1 MGERR
6 DSGGGSVGDSGAG
19 AGEDPRERILRSAA
33 LAMAE
38 RGFDA
43 ARMRDVAR
51 GAGVSI
57 GLLQHYFDTR
67 DLLFREA
74 FDWSIGDL
82 IARWRKG
89 SSAEPDPWRR
99 FELLARELADDPD
112 LQRRCATWTEFC
124 ASAARRPEL
133 RDGVRRAHEE
143 WRELVLGI
151 VESGVAEGKF
161 TPAVPVDVAVR
172 TVLAAVDGCDMAVAS
187 GSGMGPEDYAAVI
200 LATARSVLGVRD

>member
-1 MGERR
+1 MGEKE
-6 DSGGGSVGDSGAG
+6 SGDAS
-19 AGEDPRERILRSAA
+19 EDQRERILRSAA
-33 LAMAE
+33 LVMAE

-67 DLLFREA
+67 DLLFRAA
-74 FDWSIGDL
+74 FDWSIDDL

-89 SSAEPDPWRR
+89 SSAEPDAWRR
-99 FELLARELADDPD
+99 FGLLVRELADDPD
-112 LQRRCATWTEFC
+112 LRRRCATWIEFC

-133 RDGVRRAHEE
+133 RDGVRRAHED

-151 VESGVAEGKF
+151 VESGVAAGTF
-161 TPAVPVDVAVR
+161 TPAVPADVAVR
-172 TVLAAVDGCDMAVAS
+172 SVLAAVDGCDLAVAS
-187 GSGMGPEDYAAVI
+187 GSGMGAEDYAAVI
-200 LATARSVLGVRD
+200 LATARSVLGVRE

>member
-1 MGERR
+1 MGEKE
-6 DSGGGSVGDSGAG
+6 SGGD
-19 AGEDPRERILRSAA
+19 AGEAQRERILRAAA
-33 LAMAE
+33 LVMAE

-74 FDWSIGDL
+74 FEWSIGEL

-89 SSAEPDPWRR
+89 ASAEPDPWRR
-99 FELLARELADDPD
+99 FELLVRELADDPD

-133 RDGVRRAHEE
+133 RDGVRRAHQD

-151 VESGVAEGKF
+151 AESGVAAGKF
-161 TPAVPVDVAVR
+161 VPVVPTDVAVR
-172 TVLAAVDGCDMAVAS
+172 SVLAAVDGCDMAVAS
-187 GSGMGPEDYAAVI
+187 GSGMGAEGYAAVI
-200 LATARSVLGVRD
+200 LATARSVLGVRA